1 MKITANNENQLNSLF
16 LAACI
21 NGSHPTLPVAVCQLL
36 SIATMAVQRNAGYR
50 NRNIAV
56 LRLQS
61 MVKLISMVLKM
72 TEMSDEAVKHI
83 EIYVYHSFD
92 FTFTTQSRD
101 EMTTK

>member
-1 MKITANNENQLNSLF
+1 
-16 LAACI
+16 
-21 NGSHPTLPVAVCQLL
+21 
-36 SIATMAVQRNAGYR
+36 
-50 NRNIAV
+50 
-56 LRLQS
+56 

-101 EMTTK
+101 DMTTK